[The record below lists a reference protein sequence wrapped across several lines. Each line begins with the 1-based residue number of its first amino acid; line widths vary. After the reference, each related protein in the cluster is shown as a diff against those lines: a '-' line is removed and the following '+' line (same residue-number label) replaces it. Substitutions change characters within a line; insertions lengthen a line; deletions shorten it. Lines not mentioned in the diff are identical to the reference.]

1 MKQRTEQWRKS
12 MNPKVGSLKR
22 SIKLQTFNLTGKE
35 KKSIDFITKI
45 RNEERLHYNL
55 TEIKKIIRD
64 HYVQQSGG
72 ACNPSNWGD

>member
-1 MKQRTEQWRKS
+1 
-12 MNPKVGSLKR
+12 
-22 SIKLQTFNLTGKE
+22 LTGKE